1 VIQQGFDQNAPVFE
15 TADPIFVSDHKLRI
29 VLWNEGAESLLGHEA
44 KEVLGKHCYD
54 LMGCRNG
61 GGELACHANC
71 MEVMKTLQQELAPT
85 FEKCIRAKSGLTVPM
100 SVTTILVPS
109 RTRELSVLVHLLR
122 DLTRQKEIEA
132 LLHSVVTGAAK
143 LSLGSADGSP
153 QAKEAGQIVPPAITQ
168 REREVI
174 RLLAQGAS
182 TETIAAK
189 LFISNRTARNHIQH
203 ILAKLQVHSRLEAVA
218 YALTNALL

>member
-1 VIQQGFDQNAPVFE
+1 VIQQGFDQNGPIFK
-15 TADPIFVSDHKLRI
+15 TADPIFAVDHKCRI
-29 VLWNEGAESLLGHEA
+29 VLWNEGAESLLGHVA
-44 KEVLGKHCYD
+44 KDVLGKSCHE

-61 GGELACHANC
+61 GGELVCHANC
-71 MEVMKTLQQELAPT
+71 MELMKTLQQDLAPT
-85 FEKCIRAKSGLTVPM
+85 FEKCIPAKSGVTVPL

-109 RTRELSVLVHLLR
+109 KTRELSVLVHLLR
-122 DLTRQKEIEA
+122 DLTRQKEIET
-132 LLHSVVTGAAK
+132 LLHSVVTGAAR
-143 LSLGSADGSP
+143 LSLGSPDGSP
-153 QAKEAGQIVPPAITQ
+153 QTKEAGQIAPPAITQ

-174 RLLAQGAS
+174 RLLARGAS